1 MYSTAIVSARSRPGR
16 IIKLNVHVW
25 NEPTDGLFQTQHAWW
40 LASYWSWT
48 MAAMQRKVI
57 TQRNFIENSR
67 TWCHVS
73 YALTAYE
80 FIIKFIVRNVRLR
93 SGVFIDFP
101 DIQTD
106 QRRIEHIEALSS
118 VLKDILGENL
128 LPKPEELVAI
138 YGRVWVIDL
147 QMLIFCCL

>member
-1 MYSTAIVSARSRPGR
+1 M
-16 IIKLNVHVW
+16 
-25 NEPTDGLFQTQHAWW
+25 
-40 LASYWSWT
+40 
-48 MAAMQRKVI
+48 
-57 TQRNFIENSR
+57 
-67 TWCHVS
+67 S

-138 YGRVWVIDL
+138 YGRV
-147 QMLIFCCL
+147 